1 MSRRQSQRTSYVANS
16 FSRALPLLHLNVH
29 KLLFQL
35 AILNAGSTLGRI
47 LPVALADRAGVYN
60 MLLPAILASAVL
72 LFSLFAAT
80 DTAGVVTVAAL
91 FGFSSGAC
99 A

>member
-1 MSRRQSQRTSYVANS
+1 MSRRQSQRISYVANPL
-16 FSRALPLLHLNVH
+16 SRTTIQTNA
-29 KLLFQL
+29 FQL

-47 LPVALADRAGVYN
+47 LPVALADRVGVYN

-80 DTAGVVTVAAL
+80 DTAGVVSVAAL

-99 A
+99 G